1 VKSKEIIMTTQRIKE
16 QVSKYVFALEYV
28 RDKCGK
34 NGNNLVTAEF
44 RRDTGLNAVAVKGML
59 HFGYIKK
66 VSRGKYMWTAPDIVQ
81 PIMARNVYE
90 FVKQYFRDNND
101 KRNEKVVEQP
111 IENPVEDMHEEPDYI
126 AGLIA
131 EVQMLERMNQDLRDA
146 FENVAKERDMYHSL
160 YDTVFEELN
169 EMRSNHNE
177 IVKDIMDTPQFICSS
192 LDNGPSSKSYY
203 FFGLPIW
210 SIKFK

>member
-1 VKSKEIIMTTQRIKE
+1 MTTQRIKE

-34 NGNNLVTAEF
+34 SGDKLVTAEF

-59 HFGYIKK
+59 NFGYIKK
-66 VSRGKYMWTAPDIVQ
+66 ISRGKYMWTAPDIVQ

-90 FVKQYFRDNND
+90 YVKDYFRDNHH
-101 KRNEKVVEQP
+101 KRNESFVEQP
-111 IENPVEDMHEEPDYI
+111 IENPIEDVHEEPDYVS
-126 AGLIA
+126 GLIG
-131 EVQMLERMNQDLRDA
+131 EVQMLERMNQDLRYA
-146 FENVAKERDMYHSL
+146 FENVSKERDMYCSL
-160 YDTVFEELN
+160 YDAVFEELS
-169 EMRSNHNE
+169 EMKDNHNA
-177 IVKDIMDTPQFICSS
+177 IVKDIMDTPQLICTS
-192 LDNGPSSKSYY
+192 LDNEHTSRTYY